1 MEDFTLDQLYLEATE
16 QEQKWFQHYL
26 INKNGLAAT
35 FHAYKNQTEDSAKSY
50 TRTVMGRARIKG
62 LIEKYI
68 VIAPPLPTMEDLRER
83 YIAIADNPEAS
94 MREQLQA
101 LAAYERVSGFQKKIV
116 KDADEFDP
124 MMDIQG

>member
-35 FHAYKNQTEDSAKSY
+35 FHAYQTEDSAKSY

-68 VIAPPLPTMEDLRER
+68 VIVPPLPTVQDLRQR
-83 YIAIADNPEAS
+83 YIDIANDPAS
-94 MREQLQA
+94 NIRERLQA
-101 LAAYERVSGFQKKIV
+101 LTAYERVSGFNKQAPA
-116 KDADEFDP
+116 KDDEFDP
-124 MMDIQG
+124 LQDITG